1 MERYALPHRLRERC
15 HVPQTAWNNDFVV
28 LDTTG
33 IHEVRLDFCNCE
45 SAQDHFIQLLRFRWF
60 PASVKS
66 PKTAVTFRLLK
77 HFQIL
82 SFESKVSA
90 FEFYTALACETENT
104 DISPL
109 KVSLWSTKK

>member
-1 MERYALPHRLRERC
+1 M
-15 HVPQTAWNNDFVV
+15 
-28 LDTTG
+28 G
-33 IHEVRLDFCNCE
+33 IHDVRLDFCNCE

-66 PKTAVTFRLLK
+66 PKTAVTFHLLK

-82 SFESKVSA
+82 SFESKVSV
-90 FEFYTALACETENT
+90 FKFYMALARETENT
-104 DISPL
+104 AISPL